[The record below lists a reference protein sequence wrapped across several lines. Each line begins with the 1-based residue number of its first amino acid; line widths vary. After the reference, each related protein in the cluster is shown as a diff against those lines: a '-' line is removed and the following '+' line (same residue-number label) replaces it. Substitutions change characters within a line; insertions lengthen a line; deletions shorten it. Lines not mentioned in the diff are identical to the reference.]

1 MVGAWRLVS
10 YESRD
15 NTGAVHYP
23 FGQGAIGRLLYD
35 AHGNVSAMLM
45 KSDRP
50 PFASQDPLRGT
61 DAEVRAAFHGF
72 SAYFGT
78 YSVDPLT
85 RTVTHHVIAASYPN
99 WANGDQVRCYK
110 LDGKHLVLSTPPIQ
124 IGGRPPD
131 DRLGV
136 GAFTVRL
143 PPNHRLPLTDALP
156 RAPLGADRR

>member
-78 YSVDPLT
+78 YSVNPLT

-99 WANGDQVRCYK
+99 WVNGDQVRCYK

-124 IGGRPPD
+124 IGGRP
-131 DRLGV
+131 LT
-136 GAFTVRL
+136 TVLAWERL
-143 PPNHRLPLTDALP
+143 P
-156 RAPLGADRR
+156 